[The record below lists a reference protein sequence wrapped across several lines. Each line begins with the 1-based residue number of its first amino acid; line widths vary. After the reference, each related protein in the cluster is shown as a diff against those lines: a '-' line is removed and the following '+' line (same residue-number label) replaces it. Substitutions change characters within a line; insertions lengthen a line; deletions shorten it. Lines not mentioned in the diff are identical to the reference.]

1 MAGWLDCLMVNVMLT
16 IKQSNHSIIQPSSV
30 PQNTNDMLLQTM
42 ETATSSFWG
51 NSAMFWLLWLGTF
64 LLATALYWFGYGK
77 RYKDQVED
85 KESTIKKMRPQLNL
99 LSNEKEHL
107 TTEKTSLKE
116 NLSEIVNKHNSLKSY
131 HDSVQAKY
139 LAVTKQFD
147 QANEERQSLL
157 ESYESLEKN
166 LEATEQR
173 YNDSLTKIDQLEL
186 QLENLDIPLV
196 ATGNSSTNEKAL
208 SSEIAALEASLT
220 NKEEE
225 IKKLNLLLAAQP
237 KIIEKK
243 IDTSNLE
250 QKNKQLYK
258 DKEQL
263 QTVYTALQLD
273 YNQLRNA
280 HTTLTNQFQDLQGKQ
295 QQLSLSSN
303 STTEN
308 KTLKTQLL
316 VLEKKHKDL
325 MVQKE
330 HIQSKL
336 NQQDQ
341 AISALQSTNQSL
353 QDKLGILSGQHQK
366 ALAHAKSLQSSIFSA
381 EKEQAEKKGAL
392 NQVERMLK
400 EIQTE
405 NNQLKEQNIGL
416 NLSQKQLQSQQVN
429 LLREVTAL
437 RPQAKDSQSIHA
449 IYQLEIQQLK
459 QKIQSQGEELV
470 KATSQQNVFSDLKST
485 NLALDTQNK
494 NLNTAYLNL
503 QKKYDGFHKDHLTLK
518 SQFQLLRD
526 KYEHLE
532 NTSNNIRE
540 QKGKLEKAN
549 NSLSDEL
556 NQLKQNQRALEIA
569 KTNSEKR
576 VKEIEKYLA
585 TPQKKTSS
593 ATQTTKLYKN
603 GSSVQSVPPDDLK
616 VIEGISTSMERL
628 LNNAGIFTWKK
639 LSKSGIGELR
649 RLIIANGTSLNETDP
664 TTWPEQA
671 ELAVAN
677 QWEQLE
683 AFQKEL
689 INGKRIR

>member
-1 MAGWLDCLMVNVMLT
+1 
-16 IKQSNHSIIQPSSV
+16 
-30 PQNTNDMLLQTM
+30 MLLQTM

-107 TTEKTSLKE
+107 TTEKISLKE
-116 NLSEIVNKHNSLKSY
+116 NLSEIVTKHNSLKSY

-139 LAVTKQFD
+139 LAVTKQLD

-173 YNDSLTKIDQLEL
+173 YNNSLAKIDQLEL
-186 QLENLDIPLV
+186 QLENLDLPPV
-196 ATGNSSTNEKAL
+196 ATGSSTANEEAL
-208 SSEIAALEASLT
+208 STEIAALEASLT

-237 KIIEKK
+237 KIIEKQ
-243 IDTSNLE
+243 IDTSDLK
-250 QKNKQLYK
+250 QKNSQLYK

-325 MVQKE
+325 IVQKE
-330 HIQSKL
+330 QIQSKL

-400 EIQTE
+400 EIQAE
-405 NNQLKEQNIGL
+405 NNQLKEQNIEL
-416 NLSQKQLQSQQVN
+416 NLSQKQLQSKQVT

-449 IYQLEIQQLK
+449 IYQIEIQQLK
-459 QKIQSQGEELV
+459 QKIQSQGEELL

-540 QKGKLEKAN
+540 QKGKLEKTN

>member
-1 MAGWLDCLMVNVMLT
+1 
-16 IKQSNHSIIQPSSV
+16 
-30 PQNTNDMLLQTM
+30 MLLQTM

-107 TTEKTSLKE
+107 TTEKISLKE
-116 NLSEIVNKHNSLKSY
+116 NLSEIVTKHNSLKSY

-139 LAVTKQFD
+139 LAVTKQLD

-173 YNDSLTKIDQLEL
+173 YNNSLAKIDQLEL
-186 QLENLDIPLV
+186 QLENLDLPPV
-196 ATGNSSTNEKAL
+196 ATGSSTANEEAL
-208 SSEIAALEASLT
+208 STEIAALEASLT

-237 KIIEKK
+237 KIIEKQ
-243 IDTSNLE
+243 IDTSDLK
-250 QKNKQLYK
+250 QKNSQLYK

-325 MVQKE
+325 IVQKE
-330 HIQSKL
+330 QIQSKL

-366 ALAHAKSLQSSIFSA
+366 ALAHAKSLQSSIF
-381 EKEQAEKKGAL
+381 
-392 NQVERMLK
+392 
-400 EIQTE
+400 
-405 NNQLKEQNIGL
+405 
-416 NLSQKQLQSQQVN
+416 
-429 LLREVTAL
+429 
-437 RPQAKDSQSIHA
+437 
-449 IYQLEIQQLK
+449 
-459 QKIQSQGEELV
+459 
-470 KATSQQNVFSDLKST
+470 F
-485 NLALDTQNK
+485 
-494 NLNTAYLNL
+494 
-503 QKKYDGFHKDHLTLK
+503 
-518 SQFQLLRD
+518 
-526 KYEHLE
+526 
-532 NTSNNIRE
+532 
-540 QKGKLEKAN
+540 
-549 NSLSDEL
+549 
-556 NQLKQNQRALEIA
+556 
-569 KTNSEKR
+569 
-576 VKEIEKYLA
+576 
-585 TPQKKTSS
+585 PQKKNK
-593 ATQTTKLYKN
+593 QKRK
-603 GSSVQSVPPDDLK
+603 
-616 VIEGISTSMERL
+616 ER
-628 LNNAGIFTWKK
+628 
-639 LSKSGIGELR
+639 
-649 RLIIANGTSLNETDP
+649 
-664 TTWPEQA
+664 
-671 ELAVAN
+671 
-677 QWEQLE
+677 
-683 AFQKEL
+683 
-689 INGKRIR
+689 